1 MRLLMSFLNL
11 RGPADSVTLLEV
23 GEIRPL
29 LFISLSIAL
38 KLEIL

>member
-1 MRLLMSFLNL
+1 MRLLTIFLNL
-11 RGPADSVTLLEV
+11 RGPADSVTLLEA
-23 GEIRPL
+23 GEVMPL